1 MNGQTVRPLHSS
13 YETVKERKRNEQIR
27 AIVCMKLQRIMWS
40 ETNVNVKRIHAAI
53 TVTLYSWKDK
63 VIEMENWKNIIEI
76 KYLPG
81 VHKGLGSIPSRARIM
96 AAVGATAAVAVIVA
110 VAAAA
115 TAVIEVA
122 YRLVTN

>member
-1 MNGQTVRPLHSS
+1 MR
-13 YETVKERKRNEQIR
+13 
-27 AIVCMKLQRIMWS
+27 S
-40 ETNVNVKRIHAAI
+40 ETNVNLKRMHAAI

-81 VHKGLGSIPSRARIM
+81 VHKGLGSIPSRARII

-115 TAVIEVA
+115 AEAATAVIEVA
-122 YRLVTN
+122 NRLITAKGLGSIVRGVG